1 MTEQKRTNVRW
12 TVVALLFFAT
22 TINYIDRQVIGLLKP
37 YIQDDL
43 NWTEADYG
51 YIVTAFQVAY
61 GIGMLVCG
69 RMLDKLGSKLGY
81 SVAIVIWSLGA
92 LIHAAAKSVFGFGA
106 ARAVLGVGEAG
117 NFPAAVKTIAEWF
130 PKRDRA
136 YATGLFNSGSTIGAI
151 IAPIIVTA
159 ITLQWGWRWAFIITG
174 LLGFIWVVFW
184 WLLYKSP
191 AENKR
196 VNAAELAYIQSGD
209 DEEASPADAENN
221 SSAPSSVSWKELFRY
236 RQTYAIVFSRFVTD
250 WVWWFFLFW
259 TPDYLNKVHGVDL
272 KATVLP
278 LIIIYAMS
286 SIGGI
291 YGGAVSSQFVR
302 AGKTVDFARKT
313 TILLFALLVLP
324 LNAVPYIHNIW
335 IVVLIIGLAT
345 STHQAWASNIFTIVS
360 DVYPKNVI
368 GTMTGVSSVGGAV
381 GGALAS
387 SFVGLILQWTGSYTM
402 IFMIASCMYLVA
414 WLTLKL
420 FVSLPIRRII
430 CSKTSTEI
438 HFPA

>member
-1 MTEQKRTNVRW
+1 MKRTNVRW
-12 TVVALLFFAT
+12 TVVALIFFAT
-22 TINYIDRQVIGLLKP
+22 TVNYIDRQVIGLLKP

-43 NWTEADYG
+43 GWTEADYG

-61 GIGMLVCG
+61 GIGMIVGG

-81 SVAIVIWSLGA
+81 SIAIIVWSLGA
-92 LIHAAAKSVFGFGA
+92 MLHATVRSVTGFGF
-106 ARAVLGVGEAG
+106 ARAVLGLGEAG
-117 NFPAAVKTIAEWF
+117 NFPAAVKVIAEWF

-136 YATGLFNSGSTIGAI
+136 FATGLFNSGTTIGAI

-184 WLLYKSP
+184 WLLYHSP
-191 AENKR
+191 EKDHR
-196 VNAAELAYIQSGD
+196 VNAAELAYIRSEESGD
-209 DEEASPADAENN
+209 GSPD
-221 SSAPSSVSWKELFRY
+221 PSSQGDCDLENRPQEAQDTQEITWRQLFRH
-236 RQTYAIVFSRFVTD
+236 RQTYAILFSRFVTD

-259 TPDYLNKVHGVDL
+259 TPDFLNKTQGVDL

-278 LIIIYAMS
+278 LIVIYTMS

-291 YGGAVSSQFVR
+291 YGGHVSSQFIR
-302 AGKTVDFARKT
+302 FGRSVDFARKT

-324 LNAVPYIHNIW
+324 LNAIPYIENMW
-335 IVVLIIGLAT
+335 MVVVIIGLAT

-360 DVYPKNVI
+360 DVYPKQVV
-368 GTMTGVSSVGGAV
+368 GSMTGISSVGGAV

-387 SFVGLILQWTGSYTM
+387 SFVGLILEWTGSYAT
-402 IFMIASCMYLVA
+402 IFMIASTMYLLA
-414 WLTLKL
+414 WLTLRL
-420 FVSLPIRRII
+420 FVPIKQI
-430 CSKTSTEI
+430 SFKD
-438 HFPA
+438 

>member
-1 MTEQKRTNVRW
+1 MEKRTNVRW

-37 YIQDDL
+37 YIQEDL
-43 NWTEADYG
+43 GWSEADYG

-69 RMLDKLGSKLGY
+69 RMLDRLGSKLGY
-81 SVAIVIWSLGA
+81 SIAIVVWSLGA
-92 LIHAAAKSVFGFGA
+92 VVHAFVRSVVGFGA
-106 ARAVLGVGEAG
+106 ARAILGMGEAG

-151 IAPIIVTA
+151 IAPIIVAA
-159 ITLQWGWRWAFIITG
+159 ITLQWGWRWAFIVTG
-174 LLGFIWVVFW
+174 MLGFIWVVAW
-184 WLLYKSP
+184 WLIYRSP
-191 AENKR
+191 EDNKH
-196 VNAAELAYIQSGD
+196 VNAAELAYIHS
-209 DEEASPADAENN
+209 DEKQEETATGKRL
-221 SSAPSSVSWKELFRY
+221 SWKQLFRY
-236 RQTYAIVFSRFVTD
+236 PQTYAIVFSRFVTD

-259 TPDYLNKVHGVDL
+259 TPDYLNKEHGVDL

-278 LIIIYAMS
+278 LILIYAMS
-286 SIGGI
+286 SFGGI
-291 YGGAVSSQFVR
+291 YGGAVSSQFIKR
-302 AGKTVDFARKT
+302 GRSIDFARKT

-335 IVVLIIGLAT
+335 VVVLLIGLAT

-360 DVYPKNVI
+360 DVYPKQVV
-368 GTMTGVSSVGGAV
+368 GSMTGISSVGGAV

-387 SFVGLILQWTGSYTM
+387 SFVGLILEWTGSYTT
-402 IFMIASCMYLVA
+402 IFMIASCMYLLA

-420 FVSLPIRRII
+420 FVPIRQINL
-430 CSKTSTEI
+430 KE
-438 HFPA
+438 A

>member
-1 MTEQKRTNVRW
+1 MEKRTNVRW

-37 YIQDDL
+37 YIQEDL
-43 NWTEADYG
+43 GWSEADYG

-69 RMLDKLGSKLGY
+69 RMLDRLGSKLGY
-81 SVAIVIWSLGA
+81 SIAIVLWSLGA
-92 LIHAAAKSVFGFGA
+92 VVHAFVRSVVGFGA
-106 ARAVLGVGEAG
+106 ARAILGMGEAG

-151 IAPIIVTA
+151 IAPIIVAA
-159 ITLQWGWRWAFIITG
+159 ITLQWGWRWAFIVTG
-174 LLGFIWVVFW
+174 MLGFIWVVAW
-184 WLLYKSP
+184 WLIYRSP
-191 AENKR
+191 EDNKH
-196 VNAAELAYIQSGD
+196 VNAAELAYIHS
-209 DEEASPADAENN
+209 DEEQEEPTTGKRL
-221 SSAPSSVSWKELFRY
+221 SWKQLFRY
-236 RQTYAIVFSRFVTD
+236 PQTYAIVFSRFVTD

-278 LIIIYAMS
+278 LILIYAMS
-286 SIGGI
+286 SFGGI
-291 YGGAVSSQFVR
+291 YGGAVSSQFIKR
-302 AGKTVDFARKT
+302 GRSIDFARKT

-335 IVVLIIGLAT
+335 VVVLLIGLAT

-360 DVYPKNVI
+360 DVYPKQVV
-368 GTMTGVSSVGGAV
+368 GSMTGISSVGGAV

-387 SFVGLILQWTGSYTM
+387 SFVGLILEWTGSYTT
-402 IFMIASCMYLVA
+402 IFMIASCMYLLA

-420 FVSLPIRRII
+420 FVPIRQINL
-430 CSKTSTEI
+430 KE
-438 HFPA
+438 A

>member
-1 MTEQKRTNVRW
+1 MTNNQKRTNVRW

-43 NWTEADYG
+43 HWTEADYG

-81 SVAIVIWSLGA
+81 SVAIVIWSVGA
-92 LIHAAAKSVFGFGA
+92 MVHAAAKSVFGFGA

-136 YATGLFNSGSTIGAI
+136 YATGIFNSGSTIGAI
-151 IAPIIVTA
+151 VAPIIVTA

-174 LLGFIWVVFW
+174 LLGFIWLVFW
-184 WLLYKSP
+184 WILYKSP

-196 VNAAELAYIQSGD
+196 VNAAELAYIQS
-209 DEEASPADAENN
+209 DEEEKETEVAASEAE
-221 SSAPSSVSWKELFRY
+221 ASVSWKELFRY
-236 RQTYAIVFSRFVTD
+236 KQTYAIVFSRFVTD

-291 YGGAVSSQFVR
+291 YGGAVSSQFVK
-302 AGKTVDFARKT
+302 AGKSVDFARKT

-360 DVYPKNVI
+360 DVYPKKVI

-387 SFVGLILQWTGSYTM
+387 SFVGLILEWTGSYTI
-402 IFMIASCMYLVA
+402 IFMIASCMYLFA

-420 FVSLPIRRII
+420 FVPIKQI
-430 CSKTSTEI
+430 KM
-438 HFPA
+438 

>member
-1 MTEQKRTNVRW
+1 MNGMKRTNVRW
-12 TVVALLFFAT
+12 TVVALIFFAT
-22 TINYIDRQVIGLLKP
+22 TVNYIDRQVIGLLKP

-43 NWTEADYG
+43 GWTEADYG

-61 GIGMLVCG
+61 GIGMIIGG
-69 RMLDKLGSKLGY
+69 RMLDRLGSKLGY
-81 SVAIVIWSLGA
+81 SIAIIVWSLGA
-92 LIHAAAKSVFGFGA
+92 VLHAAVRSVTGFGA
-106 ARAVLGVGEAG
+106 ARAVLGLGEAG
-117 NFPAAVKTIAEWF
+117 NFPAAVKVIAEWF

-136 YATGLFNSGSTIGAI
+136 FATGVFNSGTTIGAI

-174 LLGFIWVVFW
+174 LLGFIWVVAW
-184 WLLYKSP
+184 WLLYHAPDKNP
-191 AENKR
+191 K
-196 VNAAELAYIQSGD
+196 VNAAELAYIRSD
-209 DEEASPADAENN
+209 TPEVPVASEASDAPD
-221 SSAPSSVSWKELFRY
+221 SPKITWRELFQH
-236 RQTYAIVFSRFVTD
+236 RQTYAILFSRFVTD

-259 TPDYLNKVHGVDL
+259 TPDFLNKTQGVDL

-278 LIIIYAMS
+278 LIIIYTMS

-291 YGGAVSSQFVR
+291 YGGHVSSQFIKLGR
-302 AGKTVDFARKT
+302 SVDFARKT

-360 DVYPKNVI
+360 DVYPKQVV
-368 GTMTGVSSVGGAV
+368 GSMTGISSVGGAV

-387 SFVGLILQWTGSYTM
+387 SFVGLILEWTGSYAT
-402 IFMIASCMYLVA
+402 IFMIASCMYLLA
-414 WLTLKL
+414 WLTLRL
-420 FVSLPIRRII
+420 FVPIRQIQFN
-430 CSKTSTEI
+430 SK
-438 HFPA
+438 

>member
-1 MTEQKRTNVRW
+1 MTNNQKRTNVRW

-43 NWTEADYG
+43 HWTEADYG

-81 SVAIVIWSLGA
+81 SVAIVIWSVGA
-92 LIHAAAKSVFGFGA
+92 MIHAAAKSVFGFGA

-136 YATGLFNSGSTIGAI
+136 YATGIFNSGSTIGAI
-151 IAPIIVTA
+151 VAPIIVTA

-174 LLGFIWVVFW
+174 LLGFIWLVFW
-184 WLLYKSP
+184 WILYKSP

-196 VNAAELAYIQSGD
+196 VNAAELAYIQS
-209 DEEASPADAENN
+209 DEDEKETEVAASEAEA
-221 SSAPSSVSWKELFRY
+221 SVSWKELFRY
-236 RQTYAIVFSRFVTD
+236 KQTYAIVFSRFVTD

-291 YGGAVSSQFVR
+291 YGGAVSSQFVK
-302 AGKTVDFARKT
+302 AGKSVDFARKT
-313 TILLFALLVLP
+313 TILIFALLVLP

-360 DVYPKNVI
+360 DVYPKKVI

-387 SFVGLILQWTGSYTM
+387 SFVGLILEWTGSYTI
-402 IFMIASCMYLVA
+402 IFMIASCMYLFA

-420 FVSLPIRRII
+420 FVPIKQI
-430 CSKTSTEI
+430 KM
-438 HFPA
+438 

>member
-1 MTEQKRTNVRW
+1 MEKKTNVRW
-12 TVVALLFFAT
+12 IVVGLLFFAT

-43 NWTEADYG
+43 HWSETDYG
-51 YIVTAFQVAY
+51 YIVTSFQIAY
-61 GIGMLVCG
+61 AIGMLACG
-69 RMLDKLGSKLGY
+69 RLLDKVGSKLGY
-81 SVAIVIWSLGA
+81 SIAIIVWSLGA
-92 LIHAAAKSVFGFGA
+92 VLHAAVKSVMGFGV
-106 ARAVLGVGEAG
+106 ARAVLGLGEAG

-130 PKRDRA
+130 PKKDRA

-151 IAPIIVTA
+151 IAPIIVVG

-174 LLGFIWVVFW
+174 LLGFVWVIAW
-184 WLLYKSP
+184 WLIYKSP
-191 AENKR
+191 HENPK
-196 VNAAELAYIQSGD
+196 VNAAELAYILSDEDNGSEDVKESG
-209 DEEASPADAENN
+209 ESG
-221 SSAPSSVSWKELFRY
+221 VTWRQLFRFK
-236 RQTYAIVFSRFVTD
+236 QTYAIVFSRFVTD

-259 TPDYLNKVHGVDL
+259 TPDFLNKTHGVDL

-278 LIIIYAMS
+278 LIIIYFMS

-291 YGGAVSSQFVR
+291 YGGAVSSRFIK
-302 AGKTVDFARKT
+302 AGKSIDFARKT
-313 TILLFALLVLP
+313 TILIFALLVLP

-360 DVYPKNVI
+360 DVYPKHVVAS
-368 GTMTGVSSVGGAV
+368 MTGISSVGGAI

-387 SFVGLILQWTGSYTM
+387 SFVGFILEWTGSYAT
-402 IFMIASCMYLVA
+402 IFMIASCMYLLA

-420 FVSLPIRRII
+420 FVPIRQIKI
-430 CSKTSTEI
+430 
-438 HFPA
+438 